1 MTQVIRDNKTIR
13 ELQAEPDYEWQDGD
27 DTALYD
33 EGYDEGYKEG
43 ITKAITILD
52 NVRRQPEVDR
62 LPSGFTVSVV
72 IATLRKI
79 AQGEE

>member
-33 EGYDEGYKEG
+33 EGYLDG

-52 NVRRQPEVDR
+52 SVRAQPEVDR

-79 AQGEE
+79 AQGED

>member
-1 MTQVIRDNKTIR
+1 MTRVIRDNKTIF
-13 ELQAEPDYEWQDGD
+13 ELQEEPGYEWKDGD

-79 AQGEE
+79 AQGED

>member
-13 ELQAEPDYEWQDGD
+13 ELQAEPDYEWKDGD
-27 DTALYD
+27 DAALYD
-33 EGYDEGYKEG
+33 EGYMDG

-52 NVRRQPEVDR
+52 SVRLQPEVDR

-72 IATLRKI
+72 IATLRKV
-79 AQGEE
+79 AEGED

>member
-1 MTQVIRDNKTIR
+1 MTQVIRNNKTIS

-27 DTALYD
+27 DSALWD
-33 EGYDEGYKEG
+33 DGYREG

-52 NVRRQPEVDR
+52 SVRQQPEVDR

-72 IATLRKI
+72 IATLRKVLE
-79 AQGEE
+79 GED

>member
-1 MTQVIRDNKTIR
+1 MTQAIRDNKTIR
-13 ELQAEPDYEWQDGD
+13 ELQAEPDYEWRDGD

-33 EGYDEGYKEG
+33 EGYLDG

-79 AQGEE
+79 AQGED

>member
-1 MTQVIRDNKTIR
+1 MTQVLRDNKTIR

-33 EGYDEGYKEG
+33 EGYLDG

-79 AQGEE
+79 AQGED

>member
-1 MTQVIRDNKTIR
+1 MTQAIRNNKTIR
-13 ELQAEPDYEWQDGD
+13 ELQAEPDYEWRDGD

-33 EGYDEGYKEG
+33 EGYLDG

-79 AQGEE
+79 AQGED

>member
-1 MTQVIRDNKTIR
+1 MTQAIRDNKTIR
-13 ELQAEPDYEWQDGD
+13 ELQAEPDYEWRDGD

-33 EGYDEGYKEG
+33 EGYLDG

-79 AQGEE
+79 TQGED

>member
-33 EGYDEGYKEG
+33 EGYLDG

-79 AQGEE
+79 AQGED

>member
-1 MTQVIRDNKTIR
+1 MTQAIRDNKTIR
-13 ELQAEPDYEWQDGD
+13 ELQAEPDYEWKDGD
-27 DTALYD
+27 DAALYD
-33 EGYDEGYKEG
+33 EGYMDG

-52 NVRRQPEVDR
+52 SVRQQPEVDR

-79 AQGEE
+79 LEGED

>member
-1 MTQVIRDNKTIR
+1 MTSRITNTIT
-13 ELQAEPDYEWQDGD
+13 DTEWQDGD
-27 DTALYD
+27 DSALWD
-33 EGYDEGYKEG
+33 DGYREG

-52 NVRRQPEVDR
+52 SVRQQPEVDR

-79 AQGEE
+79 AQGED

>member
-13 ELQAEPDYEWQDGD
+13 ELQSEPDYEWKDGD
-27 DTALYD
+27 DAALYD
-33 EGYDEGYKEG
+33 EGYRDG

-52 NVRRQPEVDR
+52 SVRQQPEVDR

-72 IATLRKI
+72 IATLRNI
-79 AQGEE
+79 LEGED

>member
-33 EGYDEGYKEG
+33 EGYLDG

-52 NVRRQPEVDR
+52 NVRQQPEVDR

-79 AQGEE
+79 AQGED